1 MVLNITG
8 MGAFFKNFQGAQEG
22 GVLAK
27 IFTKSPK
34 IFFSLRVLSAGP
46 YIVKKFGLLH
56 LSTKFHQNLCSNS
69 KDMAFFRLG
78 MVPKIS
84 TFHLTV
90 HSTHVSLADEP

>member
-1 MVLNITG
+1 MLKKTRVPPSLKI
-8 MGAFFKNFQGAQEG
+8 FWGAQEG

-27 IFTKSPK
+27 IFTKSRK
-34 IFFSLRVLSAGP
+34 IFFCLRVLSAGP

-69 KDMAFFRLG
+69 KDMAFLRLG